1 MTASSDGIIRRH
13 HQTASSDASAGA
25 ASQAAR
31 GQIRA
36 TGAPPGSVTH
46 AREKSLRGGKQ
57 TAANKVERG
66 GAKEA
71 SHMLLYLNEDTFVG
85 AEGEAFADEVRCTLT
100 RTLTL
105 HPHRSPPTRT
115 RTRTRTLTRCAAR
128 SPTASR
134 W

>member
-1 MTASSDGIIRRH
+1 MRREGEGGGL
-13 HQTASSDASAGA
+13 GA
-25 ASQAAR
+25 P
-31 GQIRA
+31 
-36 TGAPPGSVTH
+36 TGAD
-46 AREKSLRGGKQ
+46 
-57 TAANKVERG
+57 NN
-66 GAKEA
+66 EA